1 MSLDIFS
8 LQGRVALVTG
18 ASSGIGR
25 VLAKGLSAAGARV
38 VVVARRA
45 DRLEELVREIEQ
57 SGGIAAAVQADVTD
71 ADSIERAF
79 DAAEQTFG
87 TVDVIVSNAGVTEA
101 RNFLKIDAASR
112 DAIFDT
118 NLRGV
123 WNVGQVG
130 ARRLVAAS
138 KGGSIINIAS
148 VLGLGVQPG
157 LASYCAS
164 KGAVIQLTR
173 SMAIDLTKHNIRVNA
188 LAPGWFKSE
197 MNDDFFE
204 SPAGLESIARMP
216 ARRLGKIEELIGP
229 VVILASDAGSF
240 MNGSVVVVD
249 GALNALVA

>member
-101 RNFLKIDAASR
+101 RNSEIDAASP

-123 WNVGQVG
+123 WNVGES
-130 ARRLVAAS
+130 ARAVLSPQAKAA
-138 KGGSIINIAS
+138 
-148 VLGLGVQPG
+148 
-157 LASYCAS
+157 
-164 KGAVIQLTR
+164 R
-173 SMAIDLTKHNIRVNA
+173 SST
-188 LAPGWFKSE
+188 
-197 MNDDFFE
+197 
-204 SPAGLESIARMP
+204 
-216 ARRLGKIEELIGP
+216 
-229 VVILASDAGSF
+229 
-240 MNGSVVVVD
+240 
-249 GALNALVA
+249 

>member
-8 LQGRVALVTG
+8 LQGRVALITG

-25 VLAKGLSAAGARV
+25 VLAKGLAAAGARV

-57 SGGIAAAVQADVTD
+57 SGGVAAAAQADVTD

-79 DAAEQTFG
+79 DAAEQAFG

-101 RNFLKIDAASR
+101 RNFLKIDATSR
-112 DAIFDT
+112 DAVFDT

-123 WNVGQVG
+123 WNVGQIG
-130 ARRLVAAS
+130 ARRLVAAGQ
-138 KGGSIINIAS
+138 GGSIINIAS

-197 MNDDFFE
+197 MNDAFFE

-229 VVILASDAGSF
+229 VVMLASNAGSF